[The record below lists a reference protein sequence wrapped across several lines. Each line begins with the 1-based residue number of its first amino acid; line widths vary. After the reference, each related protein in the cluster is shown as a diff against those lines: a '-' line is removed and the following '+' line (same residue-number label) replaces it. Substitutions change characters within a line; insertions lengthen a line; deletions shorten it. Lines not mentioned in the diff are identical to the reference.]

1 MSDEQET
8 KTEAAAPTEEPKK
21 EEEETK
27 PPVVEEPKKKEG
39 EEPPKEEESTATFE
53 PVVSLIFMSVNNI
66 YNIMYVYCRSW
77 WNLQLNE
84 RIVTWFMV
92 GCNDGFFPPT
102 PSL

>member
-21 EEEETK
+21 EEEEKK

-53 PVVSLIFMSVNNI
+53 PVVSLIFMSVYILYI
-66 YNIMYVYCRSW
+66 YNTMHVYCRCHI
-77 WNLQLNE
+77 
-84 RIVTWFMV
+84 IVV
-92 GCNDGFFPPT
+92 EPT
-102 PSL
+102 IK